1 MNLSAATLLRMWETG
16 SALTAA
22 ERPAALLA
30 MFAGETL
37 DAIAHLPL
45 GQRDT
50 RLLQWYC
57 QHAGTRL
64 EALADCPGCR
74 EPVELNFD
82 VADVARPASVA
93 RAPVVISEDGWVLSW
108 RPPDTRDFCHA
119 ASAPTAEGARG
130 LLLDRCLTI
139 SSGRENQAP
148 PADLI
153 ARLMNLAAAADAS
166 SDIQLSL
173 ACPACGAEWQAPFDI
188 GAFLWALVQSEALRL
203 LAEVKEIAATCSW
216 SEAEI
221 LSLSPA
227 RRSAYLQL
235 TRGA

>member
-1 MNLSAATLLRMWETG
+1 MWETG
-16 SALTAA
+16 SALASA

-37 DAIAHLPL
+37 DAIARLPL
-45 GQRDT
+45 GQRDA

-57 QHAGTRL
+57 HHAGTRL

-74 EPVELNFD
+74 EPVELDFD
-82 VADVARPASVA
+82 AADVARPASTA
-93 RAPVVISEDGWVLSW
+93 REPVVIHEDGWSLSW
-108 RPPDTRDFCHA
+108 RVPDTRDFCHA
-119 ASAPTAEGARG
+119 ASAKTAQGARG

-139 SSGRENQAP
+139 SSGNENEAP
-148 PADLI
+148 PAQLI
-153 ARLMNLAAAADAS
+153 AKLMNLAAAADAP
-166 SDIQLSL
+166 SDIQLAL

-188 GAFLWALVQSEALRL
+188 GAFLWALVQAEALRL

-221 LSLSPA
+221 LSLSQA
-227 RRSAYLQL
+227 RRAAYLQL
-235 TRGA
+235 ARGA